1 VQRLGGCRWSV
12 EKCSAPGRPAVDA
25 EVRALVRRMSRENAT
40 WGALRIRA
48 ELHLLGLTVV
58 ESTVAKYMNGPRKL
72 P

>member
-1 VQRLGGCRWSV
+1 
-12 EKCSAPGRPAVDA
+12 
-25 EVRALVRRMSRENAT
+25 MSRENAT